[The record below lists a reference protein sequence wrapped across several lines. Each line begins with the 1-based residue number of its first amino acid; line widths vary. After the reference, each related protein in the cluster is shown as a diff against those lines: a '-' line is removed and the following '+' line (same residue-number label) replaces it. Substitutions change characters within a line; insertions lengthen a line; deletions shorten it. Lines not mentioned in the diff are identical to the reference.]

1 MRFDSR
7 LARPLAFLALAAAWL
22 WNAARAVTCAA
33 TTDEAFTALDFAGK
47 PWLDM
52 LAYYDANN
60 HVLHTV
66 LVKLSLD
73 AFGWNVVSLRLPAL
87 AAGLLYSTMI
97 WRLGRRWFG
106 ESLTFFAFCAFTAWA
121 PPVAEYFSLA
131 RGYSMALAFL
141 AWALLEAEE
150 PGAARWPRVSIAMGL
165 SVASNLV
172 FVIPSA
178 ALSAALMLRERSL
191 NHFRS
196 LIVPGAVLA
205 LIVNALPLSRAGTGN
220 FYYGATSFAASM
232 RSIFEWPGYDG
243 LSVAAALLLPL
254 CCLAALART
263 GTRQTALTAVFAL
276 ALAAL
281 LALGGVPWP
290 RGRTG
295 VYLAFLILLAALRWL
310 LAWEQTAVPLLLLL
324 PFCWAA
330 LPLSHHPEWSGDAS
344 SRAMIQRIAAETAPA
359 ARVVIAAEFPYNY
372 AVAFH
377 AREILG
383 SKAEV
388 VRIGEPGPKAAFAV
402 TSESHALPGKVLFK
416 DPATAMT
423 LVSLTASSK

>member
-1 MRFDSR
+1 MRFDER
-7 LARPLAFLALAAAWL
+7 LARPLAFVALAAAWL

-60 HVLHTV
+60 HVLHTI
-66 LVKLSLD
+66 LVKLSLS

-106 ESLTFFAFCAFTAWA
+106 DTLPLFAFCAFAAWA
-121 PPVAEYFSLA
+121 PPAAEYFSLA
-131 RGYSMALAFL
+131 RGYSMALAFF
-141 AWALLEAEE
+141 AWALLEAED
-150 PGAARWPRVSIAMGL
+150 PGTARWPRVSIAMGL

-178 ALSAALMLRERSL
+178 ALCAALLLRERSIS
-191 NHFRS
+191 HFRA

-205 LIVNALPLSRAGTGN
+205 LLVNALPLSRAEAGN
-220 FYYGATSFAASM
+220 FYYGSTSFTASL

-243 LSVAAALLLPL
+243 LSAAAALLLPL
-254 CCLAALART
+254 GCLGALTRT
-263 GTRQTALTAVFAL
+263 GTRQTALIALFAL
-276 ALAAL
+276 AIAAL
-281 LALGGVPWP
+281 LALAGVPWP

-295 VYLAFLILLAALRWL
+295 VYLAFLVLLAALRWL
-310 LAWEQTAVPLLLLL
+310 LSWEQTAWPLLVLL

-330 LPLSHHPEWSGDAS
+330 LPLHHHPEWSGDAS
-344 SRAMIQRIAAETAPA
+344 SRVIIQRIAAETGPA
-359 ARVVIAAEFPYNY
+359 ANVVIAAEFPYNY
-372 AVAFH
+372 ALAFH

-383 SKAEV
+383 SRAQV
-388 VRIGEPGPKAAFAV
+388 VRADEPGSSPAYVV
-402 TSESHALPGKVLFK
+402 TSGGKATSGRIIFQ

>member
-1 MRFDSR
+1 MRFDNR
-7 LARPLAFLALAAAWL
+7 LARPLAFLALASAWL
-22 WNAARAVTCAA
+22 WNAARAGTCAA

-47 PWLDM
+47 PWLEM

-60 HVLHTV
+60 HVLHTI

-106 ESLTFFAFCAFTAWA
+106 DSLAFLALCAFTAWA
-121 PPVAEYFSLA
+121 PPAAEYFSLA

-141 AWALLEAEE
+141 AWALLESEDS
-150 PGAARWPRVSIAMGL
+150 GTARWPRVSVAMGL

-172 FVIPSA
+172 FAIPSA
-178 ALSAALMLRERSL
+178 ALSAVLMFRERSL
-191 NHFRS
+191 RHFRS

-205 LIVNALPLSRAGTGN
+205 LIINALPLSRAGTDN
-220 FYYGATSFAASM
+220 FYYGAKSFAESL

-243 LSVAAALLLPL
+243 LSAAAALVLPL
-254 CCLAALART
+254 CCLAALTRT
-263 GTRQTALTAVFAL
+263 ATRQTALTAVTAL
-276 ALAAL
+276 AIAAL
-281 LALGGVPWP
+281 LALAGAPWP

-310 LAWEQTAVPLLLLL
+310 LYWEQAAWPLLLLL

-330 LPLSHHPEWSGDAS
+330 LPLHHHPEWSGDAS
-344 SRAMIQRIAAETAPA
+344 SRAIIQRIAADAAPA
-359 ARVVIAAEFPYNY
+359 AKVVIAAEFPYNY

-383 SKAEV
+383 SRAQV
-388 VRIGEPGPKAAFAV
+388 VRADDPGSSPGYAV
-402 TSESHALPGKVLFK
+402 TRQGTAPPGKVLFK
-416 DPATAMT
+416 DAATSVT
-423 LVSLTASSK
+423 LVSLNASSK